1 MGLMLSALVS
11 LIIGLTEKLL
21 PTFVAMWR
29 DKKLADAK
37 LAADAKLQDEENR
50 ISKAVEDAQK

>member
-21 PTFVAMWR
+21 PTLVSMWR
-29 DKKLADAK
+29 EKQLANAK
-37 LAADAKLQDEENR
+37 LAADVKLQDEEKR
-50 ISKAVEDAQK
+50 ITKAVEDAQK

>member
-29 DKKLADAK
+29 DKQLADAK
-37 LAADAKLQDEENR
+37 LAADVKLQDEEKR
-50 ISKAVEDAQK
+50 ITKAVEDAQK